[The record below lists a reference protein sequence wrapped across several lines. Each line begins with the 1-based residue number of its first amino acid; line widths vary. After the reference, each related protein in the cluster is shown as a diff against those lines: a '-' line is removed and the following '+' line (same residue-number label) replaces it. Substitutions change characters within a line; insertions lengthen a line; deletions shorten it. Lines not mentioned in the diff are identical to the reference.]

1 MCPVFSTN
9 LVFLCL
15 KVFETS
21 FQNRINFLYNSRFL
35 RLFCLNYIKSQL
47 HFQLFS
53 ASMKSDHFAIASSDW
68 NGIQSFF
75 QTVCVAVK
83 MNRPVR
89 KDERGEGHP
98 GFSHRIPQQQG
109 RYVHHL
115 YIGNRS
121 AACRGIT
128 CRKDG
133 YCIMRKRLNRVL
145 SAALSAVMLLSLW
158 PTAALAAPTT
168 ATKVDSISAGDLVVI
183 SSPSAGQ
190 AMGTANKPYKGKD
203 QLAAVTAPNTDN
215 AYTVQAD
222 TAVLRVYVD
231 EDDNYVFQ
239 NAEDGRFLYLD
250 GTHVRL
256 TEERGEYT
264 SYQLEQPESAAPG
277 NYFIKS
283 VNASYQGKP
292 QYLEHFGG
300 SFTCYGMQTGKEDIY
315 TFQFHKTGIFSL
327 EDNPLPELPEKPP
340 AELPFKNN
348 DTVVIYNVGANGV
361 LAGQD
366 DNVTS
371 PTIENAAATVSGTT
385 ATPANGGRVFT
396 AEQNGEWWRFKTE
409 HDGYLCSN
417 GTGSNSFY
425 SKDVSEDA
433 DWKLTAFNG
442 GFSMMSRTAKYQNS
456 SGKINDQYLEYYS
469 DSYKTYSLYNDSDK
483 DIYTFQFYTVDG
495 GLTITDGVV
504 NAPVVTFG
512 ELPNAYVSQ
521 DYTVSFTVDAVFGVK
536 DGLEAKYGE
545 TPAQLTNTNGTY
557 SFTIPGNELTAGEM
571 TITVTG
577 TDTKNKPFTGTAKL
591 TVVDE
596 PVITAVSPA
605 AGSQTG
611 DNKQPTIQVDF
622 ANAGENPTVVLT
634 LKGPTSTLLDKQ
646 PMTVQ
651 GNSATYAVS
660 DALSDGR
667 YTATVTVTR
676 TDSKSVERAWS
687 FLIGTSQYQL
697 YFGQLH
703 SHTAEYSDGAGTL
716 QEGLDY
722 VANLPENANVDF
734 VAFTDHS
741 NYFDTSSAANPE
753 AALYD
758 PSQMT
763 AESRDKWNT
772 YTGTVAAFNEKYAG
786 TRVALAGFEM
796 TWSGGPG
803 HINTFNTPGLVSRN
817 NKTLNSKESDAGMKA
832 YYELLKNK
840 ALEDSISQFN
850 HPGATFGT
858 FADFAYYDPVIDSR
872 MHLVEVGNGEGA
884 IGSGG
889 YFPSYSYYIMAL
901 DKGWHVAPTN
911 NQDNHKGKWGN
922 ANDAR
927 DVVLTDN
934 FSQDGIY
941 EAIRN
946 YRVYA
951 TEDKNLEINYTLND
965 QVLGSIIEQVP
976 ETVNINVS
984 LFDPDASD
992 STAKVEVVVNTG
1004 KVAHTWSDAAEL
1016 AAGNLS
1022 CTLPADYTYYFIRV
1036 TQSDGDIAVT
1046 APVWVGETL
1055 KLGISSVECG
1065 TSIPVTGEAVELK
1078 TNLFNSE
1085 STPATIQSIT
1095 YTSNGQVLGTQ
1106 TGLGELAASST
1117 QTVSWDFVPT
1127 EARLTTITVAVT
1139 LVQDGK
1145 EFTYTSDITL
1155 DVLDAARLVY
1165 VGIDASHHNEYVNG
1179 NYNKSMGN
1187 FSALAA
1193 GYAVRTVELN
1203 TSADLLAACENAN
1216 GKYRAIVLTA
1226 PSRRDGDALR
1236 DPYDNYSDE
1245 EIAALKAFNAAGG
1258 MVILAGWSDYY
1269 ESYKDFPEADHMAA
1283 QQNKVLEALGS
1294 SLRISDDATVDDT
1307 LNGGQSQRL
1316 YLSTYNW
1323 DHFLMEGVEF
1333 DADHPNDNKY
1343 SQLFSQY
1350 GGASIYAVDA
1360 SGQPTATLPETVA
1373 PVVYGH
1379 ATTYSKDSDQVGVSG
1394 AAVPTY
1400 PVADGDNRLMI
1411 LATEELP
1418 GQGLI
1423 VVSGAAFLSNF
1434 EVQAQVDSA
1443 AEKNYSNYNICE
1455 NLVNYINP
1463 TTISPISE
1471 VQAQK
1476 NEGVKYTIEGIV
1488 TSNASGYDK
1497 DTAFFDCIYLQDDT
1511 AGINA
1516 FPVAGNFQI
1525 GDRVR
1530 ITGTTSS
1537 YQGERQIAVS
1547 SITKVG
1553 TGTVPAPKEITAA
1566 QLNDRSYLGSL
1577 VTLRGTVV
1585 SFESANGLIQTILVR
1600 DSAGTIG
1607 RVFIDGYITKD
1618 AEVQGLSEGRYITAT
1633 GLASYDTSFAGEP
1646 ARIRIRNRADIVC
1659 SDVPSGGG
1667 SSGGGGSS
1675 SGGSSSSD
1683 KTETV
1688 TNPDGSTTT
1697 TVTKSDGTV
1706 IETTKRPDGSSVSVE
1721 TKPDGTVTT
1730 TRKEANGATSTT
1742 VTTSGKTTAQVNIPA
1757 DVVSSAVSQKQ
1768 PVSLPLPALS
1778 ASSNTEK
1785 APAVTVGLSGKKNVA
1800 VEIPVA
1806 NADYGTVAMLQ
1817 KADGSLVLLRGTL
1830 PSDNGVTV
1838 SLSDGD
1844 TVKLV
1849 NNARSFSDIPNG
1861 HWSSD
1866 SIDFVTSRELFNGTS
1881 DTAFSPSSNMTR
1893 GMLWT
1898 VLARM
1903 DGVNTN
1909 SGSTWYEAGR
1919 AWAMASGISDGTNVD
1934 APHTR
1939 EQLVTMLW
1947 RYAGSPAVNYDLSRY
1962 SDSHSVSDWAKTA
1975 MAWAV
1980 EQGLIQ
1986 GSGNN
1991 LLTPDALATRE
2002 QVATILTRFV
2012 MTVQPF

>member
-1 MCPVFSTN
+1 
-9 LVFLCL
+9 
-15 KVFETS
+15 
-21 FQNRINFLYNSRFL
+21 
-35 RLFCLNYIKSQL
+35 
-47 HFQLFS
+47 
-53 ASMKSDHFAIASSDW
+53 
-68 NGIQSFF
+68 
-75 QTVCVAVK
+75 
-83 MNRPVR
+83 
-89 KDERGEGHP
+89 
-98 GFSHRIPQQQG
+98 
-109 RYVHHL
+109 
-115 YIGNRS
+115 
-121 AACRGIT
+121 
-128 CRKDG
+128 
-133 YCIMRKRLNRVL
+133 
-145 SAALSAVMLLSLW
+145 MLLSMW
-158 PTAALAAPTT
+158 PTAALAATTT

-190 AMGTANKPYKGKD
+190 AMGTANKPYKQKD
-203 QLAAVTAPNTDN
+203 QLAPVTAPNADN

-256 TEERGEYT
+256 TEERSEYT

-277 NYFIKS
+277 NFFIKS
-283 VNASYQGKP
+283 VNASVGGNP
-292 QYLEHFGG
+292 QYLEYFGN
-300 SFTCYGMQTGKEDIY
+300 SFTCYRMDAAKAHIY
-315 TFQFHKTGIFSL
+315 TFQFYKTGTFSL
-327 EDNPLPELPEKPP
+327 EDYPLPELPEEPP
-340 AELPFKNN
+340 VELPFQNGEA
-348 DTVVIYNVGANGV
+348 VVIYNMSAQGV

-366 DNVTS
+366 DNLTS
-371 PTIENAAATVSGTT
+371 PTIKNAAATVSGST

-396 AEQNGEWWRFKTE
+396 VEQNGEWWRFRTD

-417 GTGSNSFY
+417 GTGQNAFFSQKAS
-425 SKDVSEDA
+425 DDA
-433 DWKLTAFNG
+433 DWKLAAYNG
-442 GFSMMSRTAKYQNS
+442 GFTMESRTAKF
-456 SGKINDQYLEYYS
+456 SGKYPQFLEYHS
-469 DSYKTYSLYNDSDK
+469 GSYKTYGMNKVTDK
-483 DIYTFQFYTVDG
+483 NIFTFQFYTPPADDSI
-495 GLTITDGVV
+495 TITDGVV

-512 ELPNAYVSQ
+512 ELPNAYISQ
-521 DYTVSFTVDAVFGVK
+521 DYKVSFTVDAVFGVK
-536 DGLEAKYGE
+536 GEPEAKYGE
-545 TPAQLTNTNGTY
+545 TVAKLTNTNGTY
-557 SFTIPGNELTAGEM
+557 SFTIPGTELTAGDM

-577 TDTKNKPFTGTAKL
+577 TDTKGESFTGTAKL

-596 PVITAVSPA
+596 PVISAFSPA

-611 DNKQPTIQVDF
+611 DNKRPTVQVDF

-634 LKGPTSTLLDKQ
+634 LKGPTSTLLDQQ

-676 TDSKSVERAWS
+676 SDSKSVERSWS
-687 FLIGTSQYQL
+687 FLVGTSQYQL

-741 NYFDTSSAANPE
+741 NYFDTSSDVNPE

-763 AESRDKWNT
+763 AGSRDKWNT
-772 YTGTVAAFNEKYAG
+772 YRNTVAAFNEQYAG

-832 YYELLKNK
+832 YYELLKNENL
-840 ALEDSISQFN
+840 AGSISQFN

-872 MHLVEVGNGEGA
+872 MYLVEVGNGEGA

-889 YFPSYSYYIMAL
+889 YYPSYSYYIMAL

-927 DVVLTDN
+927 DVILTDD
-934 FSQDGIY
+934 FSQDGLY
-941 EAIRN
+941 EAIRS

-976 ETVNINVS
+976 ETVNIKVN

-992 STAKVEVVVNTG
+992 ATAKVEVVVNTG

-1085 STPATIQSIT
+1085 TSPAAIQSIT

-1106 TGLGELAASST
+1106 TSLGDLAASAT
-1117 QTVSWDFVPT
+1117 QTVSWNFTPA

-1139 LVQDGK
+1139 LVQNGK

-1226 PSRRDGDALR
+1226 PSRRNGDALR
-1236 DPYDNYSDE
+1236 EPYDTYSDE

-1258 MVILAGWSDYY
+1258 MVVLAGWSDYY
-1269 ESYKDFPEADHMAA
+1269 ENYKDFPEADHMAA
-1283 QQNKVLEALGS
+1283 QQNKILAALGS

-1323 DHFLMEGVEF
+1323 DHFLMAGVEF
-1333 DADHPNDNKY
+1333 DAAHPNDSKY
-1343 SQLFSQY
+1343 SQRFSQY

-1360 SGQPTATLPETVA
+1360 SGQPTATLPETVS

-1379 ATTYSKDSDQVGVSG
+1379 SSTYSKDSDQVGVSG
-1394 AAVPTY
+1394 DAVPTY

-1443 AEKNYSNYNICE
+1443 AEKNYSNYTICE

-1497 DTAFFDCIYLQDDT
+1497 NTAFFDCIYLQDDT

-1553 TGTVPAPKEITAA
+1553 TGTVPAPREITAA

-1618 AEVQGLSEGRYITAT
+1618 AEVQGLREGRSIIAT

-1646 ARIRIRNRADIVC
+1646 ARIRIRNRADVVC
-1659 SDVPSGGG
+1659 TDVPSGGG
-1667 SSGGGGSS
+1667 GSSSGGSSSS

-1688 TNPDGSTTT
+1688 KNPDGSTTT

-1706 IETTKRPDGSSVSVE
+1706 INTTKRPDGTSQSVE
-1721 TKPDGTVTT
+1721 TKPDGTVIDTTKRPDGSSQAVERKADGTVTT
-1730 TRKEANGATSTT
+1730 TRKESNGTSSTT
-1742 VTTSGKTTAQVNIPA
+1742 VTTGGQSTAQVHIPA
-1757 DVVSSAVSQKQ
+1757 DVVSSAVSRNRS
-1768 PVSLPLPALS
+1768 VSLPLPTLTAS
-1778 ASSNTEK
+1778 ANARQ
-1785 APAVTVGLSGKKNVA
+1785 APAVTVDLSGKKNVA
-1800 VEIPVA
+1800 VEIPVKDA
-1806 NADYGTVAMLQ
+1806 GYGTVAMLQ
-1817 KADGSLVLLRGTL
+1817 KADGSLELLRNTI

-1849 NNARSFSDIPNG
+1849 DNARTFADIPAA

-1866 SIDFVTSRELFNGTS
+1866 SIDFVTSRQLFNGTS
-1881 DTAFSPSSNMTR
+1881 NTTFSPSVEMTR

-1898 VLARM
+1898 VLARVDGM
-1903 DGVNTN
+1903 DTT

-1919 AWAMASGISDGTNVD
+1919 TWAMASGISDGTNVD

-1947 RYAGSPAVNYDLSRY
+1947 RYAGSPAVDYNLSGY
-1962 SDSHSVSDWAKTA
+1962 SDSHTVSDWAQTP

-1986 GSGNN
+1986 GSGSNQ
-1991 LLTPDALATRE
+1991 LSPGALATRE
-2002 QVATILTRFV
+2002 QVAAILTRFV
-2012 MTVQPF
+2012 MTVQPS

>member
-1 MCPVFSTN
+1 
-9 LVFLCL
+9 
-15 KVFETS
+15 
-21 FQNRINFLYNSRFL
+21 
-35 RLFCLNYIKSQL
+35 
-47 HFQLFS
+47 
-53 ASMKSDHFAIASSDW
+53 
-68 NGIQSFF
+68 
-75 QTVCVAVK
+75 
-83 MNRPVR
+83 
-89 KDERGEGHP
+89 
-98 GFSHRIPQQQG
+98 
-109 RYVHHL
+109 
-115 YIGNRS
+115 
-121 AACRGIT
+121 
-128 CRKDG
+128 
-133 YCIMRKRLNRVL
+133 
-145 SAALSAVMLLSLW
+145 MLLSLW

-222 TAVLRVYVD
+222 TAVLRVYTD
-231 EDDNYVFQ
+231 KNDNYVFQ

-315 TFQFHKTGIFSL
+315 TFQFHKTGTFSL

-371 PTIENAAATVSGTT
+371 PSINNAAATVSGTT

-396 AEQNGEWWRFKTE
+396 VEQNGEWWRFKTA

-425 SKDVSEDA
+425 SQDASDDA
-433 DWKLTAFNG
+433 DWKLAEYNG
-442 GFSMMSRTAKYQNS
+442 GFTLESRTAKYKGNS
-456 SGKINDQYLEYYS
+456 QYLEYYS

-483 DIYTFQFYTVDG
+483 DIYTFQFYTVDSN
-495 GLTITDGVV
+495 LTVTDGVV

-512 ELPNAYVSQ
+512 ELPNAYISQ
-521 DYTVSFTVDAVFGVK
+521 DYKVSFTVDAVFGVK
-536 DGLEAKYGE
+536 GEPEAKYGE

-557 SFTIPGNELTAGEM
+557 SFTIPGDKLTAGEM

-577 TDTKNKPFTGTAKL
+577 TDTKDEPFTGTAKL

-676 TDSKSVERAWS
+676 ADNKTVERSWS

-741 NYFDTSSAANPE
+741 NYFDTSSDANPE

-763 AESRDKWNT
+763 ASSRDKWNT
-772 YTGTVAAFNEKYAG
+772 YCNTVAAFNEQYAG

-832 YYELLKNK
+832 YYELLKNE
-840 ALEDSISQFN
+840 ALADSVSQFN

-927 DVVLTDN
+927 DVVLTDD

-1333 DADHPNDNKY
+1333 DANHPNDNKY

-1379 ATTYSKDSDQVGVSG
+1379 ATTYSKDSDEMGVSG

-1947 RYAGSPAVNYDLSRY
+1947 RYAGSPTVNYDLSRY

>member
-1 MCPVFSTN
+1 
-9 LVFLCL
+9 
-15 KVFETS
+15 
-21 FQNRINFLYNSRFL
+21 
-35 RLFCLNYIKSQL
+35 
-47 HFQLFS
+47 
-53 ASMKSDHFAIASSDW
+53 
-68 NGIQSFF
+68 
-75 QTVCVAVK
+75 
-83 MNRPVR
+83 
-89 KDERGEGHP
+89 
-98 GFSHRIPQQQG
+98 
-109 RYVHHL
+109 
-115 YIGNRS
+115 
-121 AACRGIT
+121 
-128 CRKDG
+128 
-133 YCIMRKRLNRVL
+133 
-145 SAALSAVMLLSLW
+145 MLLSLW
-158 PTAALAAPTT
+158 PTAALAANST
-168 ATKVDSISAGDLVVI
+168 ADKVNSINAGDLVVI
-183 SSPSAGQ
+183 YSTSGDKV
-190 AMGTANKPYKGKD
+190 MGTENKPYGSKD

-215 AYTVQAD
+215 AYAVQPD
-222 TAVLRVYVD
+222 TAVLRVYTD
-231 EDDNYVFQ
+231 KNDNYVFQ
-239 NAEDGRFLYLD
+239 NEEDGRFLYLD

-256 TEERGEYT
+256 VDEQSEYT

-277 NYFIKS
+277 DYFIKS
-283 VNASYQGKP
+283 VNASFGGKA
-292 QYLEHFGG
+292 QYLEYYGG
-300 SFTCYGMQTGKEDIY
+300 SFTCYGMNAAKADIY
-315 TFQFHKTGIFSL
+315 TFQFYKTGTFSL

-340 AELPFKNN
+340 AELPFK
-348 DTVVIYNVGANGV
+348 DKDEVVIYNVDATGV

-371 PTIENAAATVSGTT
+371 PSINNAAATVSGTT

-396 AEQNGEWWRFKTE
+396 VEQNGEWWRFKTA

-425 SKDVSEDA
+425 SQNASDDA
-433 DWKLTAFNG
+433 DWKLAEYNG
-442 GFSMMSRTAKYQNS
+442 GFTLESRTAKYKGNS
-456 SGKINDQYLEYYS
+456 QYLEYYS

-483 DIYTFQFYTVDG
+483 DIYTFQFYTVDSN
-495 GLTITDGVV
+495 LTVTDGVV

-512 ELPNAYVSQ
+512 ELPNAYISQ
-521 DYTVSFTVDAVFGVK
+521 DYKVSFTVDAVFGVK

-545 TPAQLTNTNGTY
+545 TAAQLTNTNGTY
-557 SFTIPGNELTAGEM
+557 SFTIPGDKLMAGEM

-577 TDTKNKPFTGTAKL
+577 TDTKDVPFTGTAKL

-596 PVITAVSPA
+596 PVINTVSPA

-622 ANAGENPTVVLT
+622 ANAGANPTVVLT

-676 TDSKSVERAWS
+676 ADNKTVERSWS

-722 VANLPENANVDF
+722 VANLPESANVDF
-734 VAFTDHS
+734 AAFTDHS

-772 YTGTVAAFNEKYAG
+772 YRNTVSAFNEQYAG

-832 YYELLKNK
+832 YHEVLKNE
-840 ALEDSISQFN
+840 ALTDSISQFN

-872 MHLVEVGNGEGA
+872 MYLVEVGNGEGA

-927 DVVLTDN
+927 DVVLTDD
-934 FSQDGIY
+934 FSQEGIY

-965 QVLGSIIEQVP
+965 QVLGSIIAQVP
-976 ETVNINVS
+976 ETVEIKVNV
-984 LFDPDASD
+984 FDPDASD

-1085 STPATIQSIT
+1085 STSATIQSIT

-1187 FSALAA
+1187 FSTLAA

-1236 DPYDNYSDE
+1236 EPYDNYSDE
-1245 EIAALKAFNAAGG
+1245 EIAALKEFNAAGG

-1269 ESYKDFPEADHMAA
+1269 ESYKDFPEADHMAS
-1283 QQNKVLEALGS
+1283 QQNKVLAALGS

-1316 YLSTYNW
+1316 YLSTYNLE
-1323 DHFLMEGVEF
+1323 HFLMQGVEF
-1333 DADHPNDNKY
+1333 DAAHPNDNKY

-1360 SGQPTATLPETVA
+1360 SGQPTATLPETVS

-1394 AAVPTY
+1394 DAVPTY
-1400 PVADGDNRLMI
+1400 SVADGDNRLMI

-1497 DTAFFDCIYLQDDT
+1497 DTAFFDCIYVQDGT

-1553 TGTVPAPKEITAA
+1553 TDTVPAPKEITAA

-1618 AEVQGLSEGRYITAT
+1618 AEVQGLSEGRYIIAT

-1646 ARIRIRNRADIVC
+1646 ARIRIRNRADVVC
-1659 SDVPSGGG
+1659 TDAPSGGG
-1667 SSGGGGSS
+1667 SSGGSSSGSSTGTTGGSS
-1675 SGGSSSSD
+1675 QI
-1683 KTETV
+1683 ETV

-1697 TVTKSDGTV
+1697 TETKSDGTV
-1706 IETTKRPDGSSVSVE
+1706 IKTIKYPDGSSQSVE

-1742 VTTSGKTTAQVNIPA
+1742 VTTGGTTTAQVSVPSS
-1757 DVVSSAVSQKQ
+1757 VVSAAVSSQQ
-1768 PVSLPLPALS
+1768 PVTLPLPALS
-1778 ASSNTEK
+1778 ASSNTQQ
-1785 APAVTVGLSGKKNVA
+1785 APTVTVGLGGQKNVA
-1800 VEIPVA
+1800 VEIPVE

-1817 KADGSLVLLRGTL
+1817 KADGSLELLRDTI
-1830 PSDNGVTV
+1830 PSNNGVTV

-1844 TVKLV
+1844 TVVLV
-1849 NNARSFSDIPNG
+1849 DNAQTFVDIPTG

-1881 DTAFSPSSNMTR
+1881 NTTFSPSSDMTR

-1903 DGVNTN
+1903 DGVDTTT
-1909 SGSTWYEAGR
+1909 GSTWYEAGR
-1919 AWAMASGISDGTNVD
+1919 TWAMTSGISDGTNVD

-1947 RYAGSPAVNYDLSRY
+1947 RYAGSPAVNYDLSGY
-1962 SDSHSVSDWAKTA
+1962 SDSHTVSDWAQTS

-1991 LLTPDALATRE
+1991 LLSPDALATRE

>member
-1 MCPVFSTN
+1 
-9 LVFLCL
+9 
-15 KVFETS
+15 
-21 FQNRINFLYNSRFL
+21 
-35 RLFCLNYIKSQL
+35 
-47 HFQLFS
+47 
-53 ASMKSDHFAIASSDW
+53 
-68 NGIQSFF
+68 
-75 QTVCVAVK
+75 
-83 MNRPVR
+83 
-89 KDERGEGHP
+89 
-98 GFSHRIPQQQG
+98 
-109 RYVHHL
+109 
-115 YIGNRS
+115 
-121 AACRGIT
+121 
-128 CRKDG
+128 
-133 YCIMRKRLNRVL
+133 
-145 SAALSAVMLLSLW
+145 MLLSLW

-203 QLAAVTAPNTDN
+203 QLAAVTAPSADN

-222 TAVLRVYVD
+222 TAVLRVYID
-231 EDDNYVFQ
+231 EDNNYVFQ

-256 TEERGEYT
+256 AEERSEYT

-283 VNASYQGKP
+283 VNATYYGSP
-292 QYLEHFGG
+292 QYVKYYSSG
-300 SFTCYGMQTGKEDIY
+300 SFACFSMQSNQEANF
-315 TFQFHKTGIFSL
+315 TFQFYKTGTFNP
-327 EDNPLPELPEKPP
+327 EDYPLPELPEETPFEP
-340 AELPFKNN
+340 PFKNG

-385 ATPANGGRVFT
+385 VTPANGGRVFT
-396 AEQNGEWWRFKTE
+396 VEQSGDWWRFKTE

-417 GTGSNSFY
+417 GTGQNAFY
-425 SKDVSEDA
+425 SKDASDDA
-433 DWKLTAFNG
+433 DWKLAEYNG
-442 GFSMMSRTAKYQNS
+442 GFTMESRSANYKGNA
-456 SGKINDQYLEYYS
+456 QYLEYFS
-469 DSYKTYSLYNDSDK
+469 DSYQTYGMGKVTDK
-483 DIYTFQFYTVDG
+483 DIYTFQFYTVDSN
-495 GLTITDGVV
+495 LTVTEGVV

-512 ELPNAYVSQ
+512 ELPNAYISQ

-536 DGLEAKYGE
+536 GEPEAKYGE

-577 TDTKNKPFTGTAKL
+577 TDTKDEPFTGTAKL

-676 TDSKSVERAWS
+676 ADNKTVERSWS

-722 VANLPENANVDF
+722 VASLPESANVDF

-763 AESRDKWNT
+763 AESCNKWNT

-832 YYELLKNK
+832 YYELLKNE
-840 ALEDSISQFN
+840 ALADSVSQFN

-984 LFDPDASD
+984 LFDPDAPD

-1085 STPATIQSIT
+1085 SSPATIQSIT
-1095 YTSNGQVLGTQ
+1095 YTSNGTVLGTQ

-1117 QTVSWDFVPT
+1117 QTVSWAFVPT

-1179 NYNKSMGN
+1179 NYSKSMGN

-1226 PSRRDGDALR
+1226 PTRRVGNALR

-1360 SGQPTATLPETVA
+1360 SGQPTATLPETVS

-1455 NLVNYINP
+1455 NLVNYMNP

-1785 APAVTVGLSGKKNVA
+1785 APGVTVGLSGKKNVA

-1991 LLTPDALATRE
+1991 LLTPGALATRE

>member
-1 MCPVFSTN
+1 
-9 LVFLCL
+9 
-15 KVFETS
+15 
-21 FQNRINFLYNSRFL
+21 
-35 RLFCLNYIKSQL
+35 
-47 HFQLFS
+47 
-53 ASMKSDHFAIASSDW
+53 
-68 NGIQSFF
+68 
-75 QTVCVAVK
+75 
-83 MNRPVR
+83 
-89 KDERGEGHP
+89 
-98 GFSHRIPQQQG
+98 
-109 RYVHHL
+109 
-115 YIGNRS
+115 
-121 AACRGIT
+121 
-128 CRKDG
+128 
-133 YCIMRKRLNRVL
+133 MRKRLRKVL
-145 SAALSAVMLLSLW
+145 SVVLSAVMLLPLW
-158 PTAALAAPTT
+158 PAVALAATT
-168 ATKVDSISAGDLVVI
+168 ATKVDSINAGDLVVI
-183 SSPSAGQ
+183 YSVSGNS
-190 AMGTANKPYKGKD
+190 AMGTETKPYNTKD
-203 QLAAVTAPNTDN
+203 QLAAVTAPSADN
-215 AYTVQAD
+215 AYTIVAD
-222 TAVLRVYVD
+222 TAVLRVYTD
-231 EDDNYVFQ
+231 KNNNYVFQ

-256 TEERGEYT
+256 VDEQSEYT
-264 SYQLEQPESAAPG
+264 SYQLEQPSSAAPG

-283 VNASYQGKP
+283 VNASYTGKP
-292 QYLEHFGG
+292 QYLEYYGG
-300 SFTCYGMQTGKEDIY
+300 SFTCYGMNASKEDIY
-315 TFQFHKTGIFSL
+315 TFQFYKAGTFSL
-327 EDNPLPELPEKPP
+327 EDYPLPDLPEKPP
-340 AELPFKNN
+340 VELPFQNG

-371 PTIENAAATVSGTT
+371 PSINNAASTVSGTT

-425 SKDVSEDA
+425 SKDASEDA

-442 GFSMMSRTAKYQNS
+442 GFNLMSRTAKYKGNS
-456 SGKINDQYLEYYS
+456 QYLEYYS

-495 GLTITDGVV
+495 SLTVTDGVV
-504 NAPVVTFG
+504 NAPVVTFSD
-512 ELPNAYVSQ
+512 LPNAYVSQ
-521 DYTVSFTVDAVFGVK
+521 DYKVSFTVDAIFGVK

-545 TPAQLTNTNGTY
+545 TPAQLTNTNSTY
-557 SFTIPGNELTAGEM
+557 SFTIPGDELTEGEM

-577 TDTKNKPFTGTAKL
+577 TDTKDVPFTGTAKL

-596 PVITAVSPA
+596 PVITDVSPA

-611 DNKQPTIQVDF
+611 DDKRPEISVTFSNVGLNFSTWMSVNG
-622 ANAGENPTVVLT
+622 AHV
-634 LKGPTSTLLDKQ
+634 PTSVDGNRCYYIPETDLPDGTC
-646 PMTVQ
+646 TVQ
-651 GNSATYAVS
+651 V
-660 DALSDGR
+660 
-667 YTATVTVTR
+667 VITR
-676 TDSKSVERAWS
+676 EDSKEISKTWHFTV
-687 FLIGTSQYQL
+687 GTSQYQL

-722 VANLPENANVDF
+722 VANLPESANVDF

-741 NYFDTSSAANPE
+741 NYFDSSSDVNPE

-763 AESRDKWNT
+763 TASLDKWNT
-772 YTGTVAAFNEKYAG
+772 YRNTIAAFNEQYAG

-832 YYELLKNK
+832 YYELLKNE
-840 ALEDSISQFN
+840 ALADSISQFN

-872 MHLVEVGNGEGA
+872 MYLVEVGNGEGA

-927 DVVLTDN
+927 DVVLTDD

-976 ETVNINVS
+976 ETVNINVT

-1004 KVAHTWSDAAEL
+1004 KVAHTWSDASEL
-1016 AAGNLS
+1016 EAGNLS

-1036 TQSDGDIAVT
+1036 TQSDGNIAVT

-1085 STPATIQSIT
+1085 TSPATIQSIT

-1106 TGLGELAASST
+1106 TSLGELAASST

-1127 EARLTTITVAVT
+1127 EARLTTITVAVA

-1187 FSALAA
+1187 FSTLAA

-1236 DPYDNYSDE
+1236 EPYDNYSDE
-1245 EIAALKAFNAAGG
+1245 EIAALKEFNAAGG

-1283 QQNKVLEALGS
+1283 QQNKILEALGS

-1333 DADHPNDNKY
+1333 DANHPNDNKY

-1360 SGQPTATLPETVA
+1360 SGQPTATLPETVS

-1379 ATTYSKDSDQVGVSG
+1379 ATTYSKDSDAMGVSG
-1394 AAVPTY
+1394 DAVPTY

-1463 TTISPISE
+1463 TIISPISE

-1497 DTAFFDCIYLQDDT
+1497 DTAFFDCIYVQDDT

-1553 TGTVPAPKEITAA
+1553 TGTMPAPKEITAA
-1566 QLNDRSYLGSL
+1566 QLNDCSYLGSL

-1618 AEVQGLSEGRYITAT
+1618 AEVQGLREGCYIVAT

-1646 ARIRIRNRADIVC
+1646 ARIRIRDRADIVC

-1667 SSGGGGSS
+1667 GSSGGGSSGSGSS
-1675 SGGSSSSD
+1675 SGGSSTSD
-1683 KTETV
+1683 KTETI

-1697 TVTKSDGTV
+1697 TVTKADGTV
-1706 IETTKRPDGSSVSVE
+1706 IETTKRPNGSSESVE

-1742 VTTSGKTTAQVNIPA
+1742 VTTGGKTTAQVNIPA
-1757 DVVSSAVSQKQ
+1757 DVVSSAVSQKR

-1778 ASSNTEK
+1778 ASSDTEK

-1817 KADGSLVLLRGTL
+1817 KADGSLVLLRDTI

-1861 HWSSD
+1861 HWSND

-1881 DTAFSPSSNMTR
+1881 GTTFSPGANMTR

-1903 DGVNTN
+1903 DGVDTT

-1919 AWAMASGISDGTNVD
+1919 VWAMESGISDGTNAD

-1947 RYAGSPAVNYDLSRY
+1947 RYAGSPAVTYDLSSY
-1962 SDSHSVSDWAKTA
+1962 SDSHSISDWAQTA

-1986 GSGNN
+1986 GPGNN
-1991 LLTPDALATRE
+1991 LLTPGALATRE
-2002 QVATILTRFV
+2002 QVATILPRFV

>member
-1 MCPVFSTN
+1 
-9 LVFLCL
+9 
-15 KVFETS
+15 
-21 FQNRINFLYNSRFL
+21 
-35 RLFCLNYIKSQL
+35 
-47 HFQLFS
+47 
-53 ASMKSDHFAIASSDW
+53 
-68 NGIQSFF
+68 
-75 QTVCVAVK
+75 
-83 MNRPVR
+83 
-89 KDERGEGHP
+89 
-98 GFSHRIPQQQG
+98 
-109 RYVHHL
+109 
-115 YIGNRS
+115 
-121 AACRGIT
+121 
-128 CRKDG
+128 
-133 YCIMRKRLNRVL
+133 
-145 SAALSAVMLLSLW
+145 MLLSLW
-158 PTAALAAPTT
+158 PTAALAADTT
-168 ATKVDSISAGDLVVI
+168 ATKVDSINAGDLVVI
-183 SSPSAGQ
+183 YSTSGDSV
-190 AMGTANKPYKGKD
+190 MGTENKPYGTKD
-203 QLAAVTAPNTDN
+203 QLAAVTAPTADN
-215 AYTVQAD
+215 AYTVAAD
-222 TAVLRVYVD
+222 TAVLRVYTD
-231 EDDNYVFQ
+231 KNDNYVFQ

-256 TEERGEYT
+256 VDEQSEYT

-283 VNASYQGKP
+283 VNASYGGKP
-292 QYLEHFGG
+292 QYLEYYGG
-300 SFTCYGMQTGKEDIY
+300 SFTCYGMNASKEDIY
-315 TFQFHKTGIFSL
+315 TFQFYKAGTFSL
-327 EDNPLPELPEKPP
+327 EDYPLPELPEKPP
-340 AELPFKNN
+340 AELPFQDG

-371 PTIENAAATVSGTT
+371 PSINNAAATVSGTT
-385 ATPANGGRVFT
+385 VAPANGGRVFT

-425 SKDVSEDA
+425 SKDASDDA
-433 DWKLTAFNG
+433 DWKLAEYNG
-442 GFSMMSRTAKYQNS
+442 GFTLESRTAKYKGNS
-456 SGKINDQYLEYYS
+456 QYLEYYS

-512 ELPNAYVSQ
+512 ELSNAYISQ
-521 DYTVSFTVDAVFGVK
+521 DYKVSFTVDAVFGVK
-536 DGLEAKYGE
+536 GEPVAKYGE
-545 TPAQLTNTNGTY
+545 TVAQLTNTNGTY
-557 SFTIPGNELTAGEM
+557 SFTIPGDKLTAGEM

-577 TDTKNKPFTGTAKL
+577 TDTKDVPFTGTAKL

-596 PVITAVSPA
+596 PVINTVSPA

-676 TDSKSVERAWS
+676 ADNKTVERSWS

-722 VANLPENANVDF
+722 VASLPENANVDF

-741 NYFDTSSAANPE
+741 NYFDTSSDANPE

-763 AESRDKWNT
+763 ASSRDKWNT
-772 YTGTVAAFNEKYAG
+772 YRNTVAAFNEQYAG

-803 HINTFNTPGLVSRN
+803 HINTFNTLGLVSRN

-832 YYELLKNK
+832 YYELLKNE
-840 ALEDSISQFN
+840 ALADSVSQFN

-927 DVVLTDN
+927 DVVLTDD

-976 ETVNINVS
+976 ETVNINVN

-1004 KVAHTWSDAAEL
+1004 KVAHTWSDASEL
-1016 AAGNLS
+1016 EAGSLS

-1065 TSIPVTGEAVELK
+1065 TSIPVTGEVVELK

-1085 STPATIQSIT
+1085 PTSATIQSIT

-1117 QTVSWDFVPT
+1117 QTVSWAFVPT

-1187 FSALAA
+1187 FSTLAA

-1216 GKYRAIVLTA
+1216 DKYRAIVLTA

-1283 QQNKVLEALGS
+1283 QQNKILEALGS

-1360 SGQPTATLPETVA
+1360 SGQPTATLPETVS

-1379 ATTYSKDSDQVGVSG
+1379 ATTYSKDSDAMGVSG
-1394 AAVPTY
+1394 DAVPTY

-1497 DTAFFDCIYLQDDT
+1497 DTAFFDCIYVQDDT

-1525 GDRVR
+1525 GDRVQ

-1547 SITKVG
+1547 SITKIG

-1566 QLNDRSYLGSL
+1566 QLNDCSYLGSL

-1618 AEVQGLSEGRYITAT
+1618 AEVQGLSEGRYIVAT

-1646 ARIRIRNRADIVC
+1646 ARIRIRDRADIVC
-1659 SDVPSGGG
+1659 TDAPSGGG
-1667 SSGGGGSS
+1667 SSGGGSSS
-1675 SGGSSSSD
+1675 SGGSSTSD

-1697 TVTKSDGTV
+1697 TVTKADGTV
-1706 IETTKRPDGSSVSVE
+1706 IETTKRPDGSSESVE

-1742 VTTSGKTTAQVNIPA
+1742 VTTGGKTTAQVNIPA
-1757 DVVSSAVSQKQ
+1757 DVVSSAVSQKR

-1849 NNARSFSDIPNG
+1849 NNARSFSDIPTG

-1866 SIDFVTSRELFNGTS
+1866 SIDFVTSRELFNGTG

>member
-1 MCPVFSTN
+1 
-9 LVFLCL
+9 
-15 KVFETS
+15 
-21 FQNRINFLYNSRFL
+21 
-35 RLFCLNYIKSQL
+35 
-47 HFQLFS
+47 
-53 ASMKSDHFAIASSDW
+53 
-68 NGIQSFF
+68 
-75 QTVCVAVK
+75 
-83 MNRPVR
+83 
-89 KDERGEGHP
+89 
-98 GFSHRIPQQQG
+98 
-109 RYVHHL
+109 
-115 YIGNRS
+115 
-121 AACRGIT
+121 
-128 CRKDG
+128 
-133 YCIMRKRLNRVL
+133 
-145 SAALSAVMLLSLW
+145 MLLSLW
-158 PTAALAAPTT
+158 PTAALAAPTST
-168 ATKVDSISAGDLVVI
+168 SHEPTSEQSLLTDDIVTSTPAAAPSNGD
-183 SSPSAGQ
+183 
-190 AMGTANKPYKGKD
+190 
-203 QLAAVTAPNTDN
+203 
-215 AYTVQAD
+215 AYTVGDD
-222 TAVLRVYVD
+222 TVLRDGMEVVIYNPAYKKTLSGVYAGFYNTGTDITMDGATISGFSTNDVWTVS
-231 EDDNYVFQ
+231 DNNNGTWSFAYEGQKIGMGDSHSSMPLGEKHNTWTLEAASDGLYYIKNVGR
-239 NAEDGRFLYLD
+239 NAYMEWYASKNNWSGY
-250 GTHVRL
+250 
-256 TEERGEYT
+256 GEISPGSEGMFALGFYDVSDVEVPAPPT
-264 SYQLEQPESAAPG
+264 PEGP
-277 NYFIKS
+277 
-283 VNASYQGKP
+283 
-292 QYLEHFGG
+292 
-300 SFTCYGMQTGKEDIY
+300 D
-315 TFQFHKTGIFSL
+315 
-327 EDNPLPELPEKPP
+327 
-340 AELPFKNN
+340 LPFKAG

-536 DGLEAKYGE
+536 DEPEAKYGE
-545 TPAQLTNTNGTY
+545 TVAKLTNTNGTY
-557 SFTIPGNELTAGEM
+557 SFTIPGTELTAGDM
-571 TITVTG
+571 AITVTG
-577 TDTKNKPFTGTAKL
+577 TDTKDVSFTGTAKL

-596 PVITAVSPA
+596 PVISAVSPA

-741 NYFDTSSAANPE
+741 NYFDTSSDANPE

-763 AESRDKWNT
+763 ASSRDKWST
-772 YTGTVAAFNEKYAG
+772 YRNTVAAFNEQYAG

-803 HINTFNTPGLVSRN
+803 HINTFNTLGLVSRN

-832 YYELLKNK
+832 YYELLKNE
-840 ALEDSISQFN
+840 ALADSVSQFN

-976 ETVNINVS
+976 ETVNINVN

-1004 KVAHTWSDAAEL
+1004 KVAHTWSDASEL
-1016 AAGNLS
+1016 EAGSLS

-1085 STPATIQSIT
+1085 SSPATIQSIT
-1095 YTSNGQVLGTQ
+1095 YTSNGTVLGTQ

-1117 QTVSWDFVPT
+1117 QTVSWAFVPT

-1187 FSALAA
+1187 FSTLAA

-1236 DPYDNYSDE
+1236 DPYDNYRDE

-1283 QQNKVLEALGS
+1283 QQNKILEALGS

-1360 SGQPTATLPETVA
+1360 SGQPTATLPETVS

-1379 ATTYSKDSDQVGVSG
+1379 ATTYSKDSDAMGVSG
-1394 AAVPTY
+1394 DAVPTY

-1497 DTAFFDCIYLQDDT
+1497 DTAFFDCIYVQDDT

-1547 SITKVG
+1547 SITKIG

-1566 QLNDRSYLGSL
+1566 QLNDCSYLGSL

-1618 AEVQGLSEGRYITAT
+1618 AEVQGLSEGRYIVAT

-1646 ARIRIRNRADIVC
+1646 ARIRIRDRADIVC
-1659 SDVPSGGG
+1659 TDAPSGGG
-1667 SSGGGGSS
+1667 SSGGGSSS
-1675 SGGSSSSD
+1675 SGGSSTSD

-1697 TVTKSDGTV
+1697 TVTKADGTV
-1706 IETTKRPDGSSVSVE
+1706 IETAKRPDGSSESVE

-1742 VTTSGKTTAQVNIPA
+1742 VTTGGKTTAQVNIPA

-1962 SDSHSVSDWAKTA
+1962 SDSHSVSDWAQTA

-1991 LLTPDALATRE
+1991 LLTPGTLATRE